1 MLIYTVIY
9 IKLIRIKYLLH
20 RIGNSTEQ
28 IVITCMREKKKKK
41 QKKNH
46 ISFSQYLTLPE
57 SAFSSWLPCVHESLL

>member
-9 IKLIRIKYLLH
+9 IKLIRKKYLLH

-41 QKKNH
+41 TKKKPY
-46 ISFSQYLTLPE
+46 IFFSIPDP
-57 SAFSSWLPCVHESLL
+57 SRICLLQLAPLCT